1 MSEEPTTANSESKPA
16 STRVYA
22 SGRAGARRT
31 TWVQQ
36 VCQCVVISVLAM
48 TSYLLISHFF
58 LQSVTVM
65 GRSMT
70 PTLLD
75 SQRYLLNRWVFLV
88 RAPQRQEVVV
98 IRDLIDNSYAV
109 KRIVAGPG
117 DDVRISEGKLFLN
130 GAELKETYLDSGTQT
145 FPPPDKKEQEFRC
158 GKDEYFVLGDN
169 RMNSADSRIYGPVP
183 RSHILGLII
192 R

>member
-1 MSEEPTTANSESKPA
+1 MSDETSTVTDKRELSTTSRNRNARP
-16 STRVYA
+16 VV
-22 SGRAGARRT
+22 AGKR

-70 PTLLD
+70 PTLFD
-75 SQRYLLNRWVFLV
+75 SQHYLLNRWIFLV
-88 RAPQRQEVVV
+88 RAPQRGEVVV
-98 IRDLIDNSYAV
+98 LRDLIDNSYAV

-117 DDVRISEGKLFLN
+117 DELRLRNGKVFLN
-130 GAELKETYLDSGTQT
+130 GAELNEPYLTPGTET
-145 FPPPDKKEQEFRC
+145 FPNRYEQFKC
-158 GKDEYFVLGDN
+158 SKDQFVVLGDN
-169 RMNSADSRIYGPVP
+169 RMNSADSRVYGAVP

>member
-1 MSEEPTTANSESKPA
+1 MSDETSTATDDRKH
-16 STRVYA
+16 STKSLYRNTRPVV
-22 SGRAGARRT
+22 RK

-70 PTLLD
+70 PTLYD

-88 RAPQRQEVVV
+88 RAPQRGEVVV
-98 IRDLIDNSYAV
+98 LRDLIDNSYAV
-109 KRIVAGPG
+109 KRIVAVPG
-117 DDVRISEGKLFLN
+117 DDLRIREGKVFLN
-130 GAELKETYLDSGTQT
+130 GAKLSEPYLATGTET
-145 FPPPDKKEQEFRC
+145 FPNKYEDFKC
-158 GKDEYFVLGDN
+158 SKDEFVVLGDN
-169 RMNSADSRIYGPVP
+169 RMNSADSRVYGAVP

>member
-1 MSEEPTTANSESKPA
+1 M
-16 STRVYA
+16 
-22 SGRAGARRT
+22 
-31 TWVQQ
+31 
-36 VCQCVVISVLAM
+36 VISVLAM

-70 PTLLD
+70 PTLYD

-88 RAPQRQEVVV
+88 RAPQRGEVVV

-117 DDVRISEGKLFLN
+117 DDLQIREGKVFLN
-130 GAELKETYLDSGTQT
+130 GTELHEPYLAPGTETYASARY
-145 FPPPDKKEQEFRC
+145 KEQEFRC
-158 GKDEYFVLGDN
+158 AKDEYVVLGDN
-169 RMNSADSRIYGPVP
+169 RMNSADSRVYGPIP

>member
-1 MSEEPTTANSESKPA
+1 MSDKTSTANEEKKPA
-16 STRVYA
+16 SACRNRSINPPREV
-22 SGRAGARRT
+22 RRT
-31 TWVQQ
+31 WIQQ
-36 VCQCVVISVLAM
+36 VSQCVVISVLAL

-70 PTLLD
+70 PTLYD

-88 RAPQRQEVVV
+88 RAPQRGEVVV

-109 KRIVAGPG
+109 KRIVGCPG
-117 DDVRISEGKLFLN
+117 DDVLVRDGNVFLN
-130 GAELKETYLDSGTQT
+130 GTELKEPYLAPGTKTYP
-145 FPPPDKKEQEFRC
+145 FKEQEFKC
-158 GKDEYFVLGDN
+158 AKDEYLVLGDN
-169 RMNSADSRIYGPVP
+169 RMNSADSRVYGPVP
-183 RSHILGLII
+183 RSHILGLIV